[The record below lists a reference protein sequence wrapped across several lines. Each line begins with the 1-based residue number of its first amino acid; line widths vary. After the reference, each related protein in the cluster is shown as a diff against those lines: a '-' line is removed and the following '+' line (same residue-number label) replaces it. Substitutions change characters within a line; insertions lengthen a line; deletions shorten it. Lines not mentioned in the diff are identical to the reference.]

1 MIRIVIIS
9 FFLLS
14 SLLSFSQTPTDSVKT
29 IQTKKLSIVL
39 LYNGEQMV
47 GEIISDDGREL
58 LLSTEKIGKIYL
70 SKSQIKEI
78 KEFKSEDNIVIDGDY
93 ILESPFTTRY
103 AFTSNAFA
111 IKKNVN
117 YSMIN
122 LYGPEIHFALTNKF
136 SLGIMTTWIGSPLAL
151 AAKYTLPSKFKK
163 TNFALGCIIGSSGYL
178 LQGAGFG
185 NLNWFT
191 TTYGNRMSNISFSV
205 GFGFINNFSKALSY
219 RGGPLLSIAGIKKI
233 GKRTSFIFD
242 SMFSYTRKNEDVI
255 TPEEIKLIDGFG
267 NTYYNYI
274 DHTENKKITN
284 IAFFIMPGMRF
295 QKVENKAF
303 QISLAGVINVHGKEL
318 NSTPIPMCSW
328 FYKL

>member
-1 MIRIVIIS
+1 MVKIVIIS

-14 SLLSFSQTPTDSVKT
+14 SLLSFGQTPADSVKT
-29 IQTKKLSIVL
+29 IQAKKIFIVL

-78 KEFKSEDNIVIDGDY
+78 KEFKNDDSILIDGDY

-103 AFTSNAFA
+103 TFTSNAFP

-122 LYGPEIHFALTNKF
+122 LFGPEIHFALTNKF

-163 TNFALGCIIGSSGYL
+163 TNFALGCIVGSSGYL

-191 TTYGNRMSNISFSV
+191 TTYGNRMSNISLSA
-205 GFGFINNFSKALSY
+205 GFGFINNFTESLSY

-233 GKRTSFIFD
+233 GKHTSFIFD
-242 SMFSYTRKNEDVI
+242 SMFSYTRKNEDVVTI
-255 TPEEIKLIDGFG
+255 IG
-267 NTYYNYI
+267 NSYDNYI
-274 DHTENKKITN
+274 YYTENKKITN

-303 QISLAGVINVHGKEL
+303 QISLAGVINLHGNEL
-318 NSTPIPMCSW
+318 NSIPIPMCSW